1 MPKAD
6 DLAISIHQFI
16 SSEGL
21 RNGQRLPAEREL
33 CARFG
38 TARNTVRRALDIL
51 EREQRIV
58 RRSGRGCF
66 VSDDVDRGLPMG
78 DFLGDMSMASPADIM
93 ELRLIVEPNAAAIAA
108 VRATAADLDKIARAA
123 DRIVASRNVS
133 NREQSDA
140 DFHLAVFKATRN
152 PLLISLCEAINSVRD
167 RTEWVENKRKILSAE
182 RMSAYDDQHTAIV
195 SALRNRDPEEAR
207 TVVRVHLEALRRDLL
222 GQYLT

>member
-6 DLAISIHQFI
+6 DLATSIHQFI
-16 SSEGL
+16 SAEGF
-21 RNGQRLPAEREL
+21 RSGQRLPAEREL
-33 CARFG
+33 CERFG

-66 VSDDVDRGLPMG
+66 VSDDIDAGLPMG
-78 DFLGDMSMASPADIM
+78 DFLGDMSKASPADIM

-108 VRATAADLDKIARAA
+108 VRATAADLDEIARAA

-140 DFHLAVFKATRN
+140 HFHLAMFKATRN

-167 RTEWVENKRKILSAE
+167 RTEWVENKRKILSPE
-182 RMSAYDDQHTAIV
+182 RMAIYDDQHTAIV
-195 SALRNRDPEEAR
+195 TALRSRDPEEAR
-207 TVVRVHLEALRRDLL
+207 AVVRVHLEALRRDLL